1 MTLSLDYVLTHWGE
15 NWCWSLFR
23 LNGVEILGGN
33 VMPSLSWCQSAD
45 NLWVKTNRITY
56 LVETTEPLFS
66 FSYVFLLIICF
77 FSILES
83 VWRNLPCRQYYA
95 VVKHL
100 FLLELFISLSL
111 FFFAQCELQY
121 ARLLVSVSVDHFFW
135 TQVLGL
141 CPEVVCVW
149 FLLQTRQAY
158 HTRCTFK
165 AKAGLVAQC
174 LCYGNRFITNS
185 K

>member
-23 LNGVEILGGN
+23 LNGLEILGGN

-45 NLWVKTNRITY
+45 NLWVNTNRITY

-66 FSYVFLLIICF
+66 FSYVFLLMIWI

-83 VWRNLPCRQYYA
+83 VWKNLPCRQYYA
-95 VVKHL
+95 AAKHL

-121 ARLLVSVSVDHFFW
+121 ARLLVSVYVDHFFLNSS
-135 TQVLGL
+135 VVSGSSL
-141 CPEVVCVW
+141 CLIPSPNKTSLSHKVYFQSKGRIGCTMP
-149 FLLQTRQAY
+149 LLW
-158 HTRCTFK
+158 
-165 AKAGLVAQC
+165 
-174 LCYGNRFITNS
+174 
-185 K
+185 

>member
-1 MTLSLDYVLTHWGE
+1 MVSKRW
-15 NWCWSLFR
+15 
-23 LNGVEILGGN
+23 
-33 VMPSLSWCQSAD
+33 PSLSENQPYHLSSGNHWTALLFFLCLPFD
-45 NLWVKTNRITY
+45 NMLFFYSGIC
-56 LVETTEPLFS
+56 VEESTLSP
-66 FSYVFLLIICF
+66 
-77 FSILES
+77 ILCSCE
-83 VWRNLPCRQYYA
+83 A
-95 VVKHL
+95 
-100 FLLELFISLSL
+100 FISFGAVYFSL
-111 FFFAQCELQY
+111 PFLFCAMWIAIRSAPCECLCWPFFFL
-121 ARLLVSVSVDHFFW
+121 

>member
-1 MTLSLDYVLTHWGE
+1 MTLSPDYVLTHWGE

-66 FSYVFLLIICF
+66 FSYVFLLIICIF
-77 FSILES
+77 LF
-83 VWRNLPCRQYYA
+83 WNLCGRIYPVANIMRLLNIYFLWSC
-95 VVKHL
+95 L
-100 FLLELFISLSL
+100 FLSPF
-111 FFFAQCELQY
+111 FFFAQY
-121 ARLLVSVSVDHFFW
+121 ARLLVTVYVDHFFW

>member
-23 LNGVEILGGN
+23 LNGLEILGGN

-66 FSYVFLLIICF
+66 FSYVFLLIICI

-83 VWRNLPCRQYYA
+83 VWKNLPCRQYYA
-95 VVKHL
+95 AAKHL

-111 FFFAQCELQY
+111 FLFCAIRSAPCE
-121 ARLLVSVSVDHFFW
+121 
-135 TQVLGL
+135 
-141 CPEVVCVW
+141 
-149 FLLQTRQAY
+149 
-158 HTRCTFK
+158 
-165 AKAGLVAQC
+165 C
-174 LCYGNRFITNS
+174 LCWPFFFNSSVRFVSGSSLCLIPSPNKTSLSHKVYFQS
-185 K
+185 KGWIGCTMPLLW

>member
-1 MTLSLDYVLTHWGE
+1 MVSKRW
-15 NWCWSLFR
+15 
-23 LNGVEILGGN
+23 
-33 VMPSLSWCQSAD
+33 PSLSENQPYHLSSGNHWTA
-45 NLWVKTNRITY
+45 
-56 LVETTEPLFS
+56 
-66 FSYVFLLIICF
+66 LLF
-77 FSILES
+77 FSCLPFDNMHFPILES
-83 VWRNLPCRQYYA
+83 VWKNLPCRQYYA
-95 VVKHL
+95 AAKHL

-121 ARLLVSVSVDHFFW
+121 ARLLVTVYVDHFFW
-135 TQVLGL
+135 TQGLGL

>member
-23 LNGVEILGGN
+23 LNGLEILGGN

-66 FSYVFLLIICF
+66 FSHVFLLMICIF
-77 FSILES
+77 PILES
-83 VWRNLPCRQYYA
+83 VWKNLPCRQYYA
-95 VVKHL
+95 AAKHL

-121 ARLLVSVSVDHFFW
+121 ARLLVSFYVDHFFW

-141 CPEVVCVW
+141 CPEVVCVLIPSPNKTSLSHKVYFQSKGW
-149 FLLQTRQAY
+149 IGCTMPLLW
-158 HTRCTFK
+158 
-165 AKAGLVAQC
+165 
-174 LCYGNRFITNS
+174 
-185 K
+185 

>member
-1 MTLSLDYVLTHWGE
+1 M
-15 NWCWSLFR
+15 
-23 LNGVEILGGN
+23 
-33 VMPSLSWCQSAD
+33 
-45 NLWVKTNRITY
+45 KTNRITY

-66 FSYVFLLIICF
+66 FSYVFLLIICI

-83 VWRNLPCRQYYA
+83 VWKNLPCRQYYA
-95 VVKHL
+95 AAKHL

-121 ARLLVSVSVDHFFW
+121 ARLLTVYVDHFFLNSS
-135 TQVLGL
+135 VRFVSGSSL
-141 CPEVVCVW
+141 CLIPSPNKTS
-149 FLLQTRQAY
+149 L
-158 HTRCTFK
+158 TRCTFK

>member
-1 MTLSLDYVLTHWGE
+1 MVSKRWQSLSENQPYHLSRGNHRTALLFFWCLPFDNMRFFFYSGICVEESTLSPNIMRLLSIYFFWSCLFLSPFSFLRNANCNTLD
-15 NWCWSLFR
+15 S
-23 LNGVEILGGN
+23 
-33 VMPSLSWCQSAD
+33 
-45 NLWVKTNRITY
+45 LWVFMLTI
-56 LVETTEPLFS
+56 F
-66 FSYVFLLIICF
+66 FL
-77 FSILES
+77 
-83 VWRNLPCRQYYA
+83 
-95 VVKHL
+95 
-100 FLLELFISLSL
+100 
-111 FFFAQCELQY
+111 
-121 ARLLVSVSVDHFFW
+121 

-158 HTRCTFK
+158 HTRCTCK